1 MRSRQLSRKGC
12 LAGIWG
18 ATLSCLAA
26 ATVPIVSAAPA
37 SASTETD
44 RNIIIDWYQTSGFL
58 LFNRG
63 LTGATPPWVSAP
75 DKAIVNGAV
84 YDATNGIS
92 RTHQAY
98 VAIPP
103 SADPGDSV
111 GAAAATA
118 SYRVLLSLLPEME
131 SMLDSKYQSTLALIP
146 NGPAKNGGIAV
157 GEEAASAMLAARQ
170 NDGRNAEDETFPTG
184 NEPGKFRPVPPSY
197 QLDAHAWVRN
207 VKPFLIPGV
216 ERFQVEAP
224 IPLTSEQYAADVNE
238 TKSLGSQ
245 SSATRTPEQ
254 LDVGLYWQQA
264 PWGDIAA
271 QLARRQGL
279 DGSETARL
287 FAMTA
292 LAEADGQI
300 MVGHNKYLYH
310 RWRPVTAIREA
321 DTDGNPA
328 TAVDP
333 NWLPLED
340 QSEWEHPEYPAGH
353 NYAAGVYTRAFE
365 DFFGSDT
372 IAGGAISV
380 FSRSSNTT
388 RSFTTFSQMAGE
400 MINARINVGVHFRTS
415 GEVGT
420 RGGQKISDYEF
431 ENYFQSCDR
440 TVAGTHQGSLSLT
453 TGVTCLAPGARV
465 TGSIN
470 VSGGAGFVADKA
482 SIGGSINTG
491 GATRVHIRNVGVG
504 GSLSIGQTTG
514 QVLVSHTNIGSS
526 VLVVNN
532 NTGQRPIV
540 VSGNHIGGSLSCSG
554 NQPAPVN
561 YGVLNTVGGW
571 KSNQCSSL

>member
-1 MRSRQLSRKGC
+1 M
-12 LAGIWG
+12 
-18 ATLSCLAA
+18 
-26 ATVPIVSAAPA
+26 
-37 SASTETD
+37 
-44 RNIIIDWYQTSGFL
+44 
-58 LFNRG
+58 
-63 LTGATPPWVSAP
+63 
-75 DKAIVNGAV
+75 NGAV
-84 YDATNGIS
+84 YDAINGIS
-92 RTHQAY
+92 RAHQAY

-103 SADPGDSV
+103 SADPNDSV

-118 SYRVLLSLLPEME
+118 SYRVLSSLLPDMA

-146 NGPAKNGGIAV
+146 DGPAKNGGIAV

-184 NEPGKFRPVPPSY
+184 NGPGQFRPVPPSY
-197 QLDAHAWVRN
+197 QLDSHAWVRK

-216 ERFQVEAP
+216 GRFQVEEP
-224 IPLTSEQYAADVNE
+224 ILVTSQQYAADFNE
-238 TKSLGSQ
+238 IKSLGSQ

-254 LDVGLYWQQA
+254 LDIGLYWQQA
-264 PWGDIAA
+264 PWDEIAA

-287 FAMTA
+287 FAMAA
-292 LAEADGQI
+292 LADADGQI

-328 TAVDP
+328 TAADL

-353 NYAAGVYTRAFE
+353 NYAGGVYTRAFE
-365 DFFGSDT
+365 NFFGSDT
-372 IAGGAISV
+372 IPGGAISV

-388 RSFTTFSQMAGE
+388 RRFTSFSQMAGE

-415 GEVGT
+415 NEVGT

-431 ENYFQSCDR
+431 ANYFQSCDR
-440 TVAGTHQGSLSLT
+440 TVAGTRQGSLNLT

-470 VSGGAGFVADKA
+470 VSGGAGFVADHA
-482 SIGGSINTG
+482 SVGGSINAS
-491 GATRVHIRNVGVG
+491 GASRVHIRDISVG
-504 GSLSIGQTTG
+504 GSVSVSGTTG
-514 QVLVSHTNIGSS
+514 QVLVSRANISSS
-526 VLVVNN
+526 VLIANN
-532 NTGQRPIV
+532 RTGQRPIV

-561 YGVLNTVGGW
+561 DGAPNIVGGS
-571 KSNQCSSL
+571 KSNQCGSL